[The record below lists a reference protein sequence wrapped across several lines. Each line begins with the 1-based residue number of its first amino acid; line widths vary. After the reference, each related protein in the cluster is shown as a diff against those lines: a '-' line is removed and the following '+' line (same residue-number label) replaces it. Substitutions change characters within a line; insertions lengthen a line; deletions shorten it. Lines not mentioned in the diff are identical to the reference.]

1 MLPLYLLPLTTQHH
15 NIWHIWISNKAKL
28 SMVFLFRIILCI
40 PCSSL
45 SGPETIN
52 TILNSPHKWSLPEQ
66 CSNSRYICQTW
77 QGDDLFEIDDVLV
90 MQLLED
96 FNLPDGRDRELAP
109 NSREIRAV
117 NRYVFP
123 NASKGILT
131 SSRSLSM
138 RIFLT
143 AMISFVS
150 ISFAMNTCLA
160 PVTTKNKSVGGM
172 DIPSN

>member
-1 MLPLYLLPLTTQHH
+1 
-15 NIWHIWISNKAKL
+15 
-28 SMVFLFRIILCI
+28 
-40 PCSSL
+40 
-45 SGPETIN
+45 
-52 TILNSPHKWSLPEQ
+52 
-66 CSNSRYICQTW
+66 
-77 QGDDLFEIDDVLV
+77 

-109 NSREIRAV
+109 NSREIKAV
-117 NRYVFP
+117 NQYIFP
-123 NASKGILT
+123 NTSKGILT

-143 AMISFVS
+143 ATISIVS